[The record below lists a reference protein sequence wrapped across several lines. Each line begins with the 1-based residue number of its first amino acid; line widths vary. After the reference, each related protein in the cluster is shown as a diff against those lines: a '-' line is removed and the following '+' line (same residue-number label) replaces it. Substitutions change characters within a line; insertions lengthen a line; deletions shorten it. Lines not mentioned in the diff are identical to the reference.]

1 MSQRIINKILSAIVG
16 AFLYAPVCFP
26 NEADSLKVDSLLRES
41 MDKSLLTG
49 NERIMYFAKSLIGT
63 PYKGGTLDAGMNES
77 LIVRTDSLDCTTYVE
92 TVLALYLSSLKDNIG
107 HGGFKDAL
115 QLIRYRNGVINGYTS
130 RLHYFSDWVA
140 DNSEKGILREVT
152 CNGRCETMHLSLNYM
167 TTHSGLYR
175 QLRLDTSLV
184 SGMKLVER
192 YWKDY
197 DMPYIPKKYLRSGI
211 SEHDI
216 MNGDVIALTTN
227 IEGLDVLHL
236 GFAIW
241 IDGELHLLHA
251 SSLHEKVIIDS
262 LSLYDYLKDRK
273 KHIGIRV
280 IRVK

>member
-1 MSQRIINKILSAIVG
+1 MSRRIINKILSAIVG

-26 NEADSLKVDSLLRES
+26 NEADSLKVDSLLRECVN
-41 MDKSLLTG
+41 KSFHTV
-49 NERIMYFAKSLIGT
+49 NERIMYFAKSFTGT

-107 HGGFKDAL
+107 YGGFKDAL

-140 DNSEKGILREVT
+140 DNIKKGILREVT
-152 CNGRCETMHLSLNYM
+152 CNGQCETRHLSLDYM

-192 YWKDY
+192 YWKEY

-241 IDGELHLLHA
+241 IDRELHLLHA

>member
-107 HGGFKDAL
+107 YGGFKDAL

-140 DNSEKGILREVT
+140 ENIKKGILCVVI
-152 CNGRCETMHLSLNYM
+152 CKGQCETRHLSLDYM

-251 SSLHEKVIIDS
+251 SSLHGKVIIDI